1 MSLQIMLIIHI
12 AIACFLIA
20 IILLQQGK
28 GADVGATFGG
38 GGGSLFGAAGAD
50 NLLTRVT
57 AFAAFGF
64 MATSI
69 ILATMQ
75 RPATASSGG
84 TLFDNLPETSS
95 TAPATADS
103 NSAGSNAVNGAT
115 SGAAAGSA
123 TNAAEATNP
132 AADSSATT
140 AKEAAKKVGTKE
152 VGAKAAGTPI
162 PEAAEPKVLK
172 LNPGQ
177 NQTSQIEPQNLEG
190 AKAAAK
196 AKLGQAVAGETKAAT
211 EAANR
216 VSATPAKPSAVV
228 EQAVTD
234 NVTTGKAVAEKVVTD
249 VVTESAAAGKT
260 ITEKA
265 TGLVEKVVSEV
276 EKKN

>member
-38 GGGSLFGAAGAD
+38 GGGTLFGAAGAD

-75 RPATASSGG
+75 RPANANSGG
-84 TLFDNLPETSS
+84 TLFDNLPETTS
-95 TAPATADS
+95 AAATGA
-103 NSAGSNAVNGAT
+103 NAVNGVVNGT
-115 SGAAAGSA
+115 AAGSVDQ
-123 TNAAEATNP
+123 AAP
-132 AADSSATT
+132 AASSTGSSAVDSSAVTGEEASKKPH
-140 AKEAAKKVGTKE
+140 AKS
-152 VGAKAAGTPI
+152 GTPI

-172 LNPGQ
+172 LDSGQ
-177 NQTSQIEPQNLEG
+177 NQSSKIETNKIKAQKATAAVTENASQAASKTASAVENLTTD
-190 AKAAAK
+190 
-196 AKLGQAVAGETKAAT
+196 KLPATK
-211 EAANR
+211 
-216 VSATPAKPSAVV
+216 AVV

-234 NVTTGKAVAEKVVTD
+234 KAVTGRSVVEKVI
-249 VVTESAAAGKT
+249 TENT

-265 TGLVEKVVSEV
+265 AGLVEKVVSEV